1 MALRLGWLN
10 AIREWQVELVGNMSS
25 REFVPEI
32 SYAVVSSSL
41 PQGERGATAIDYAYM
56 IHTDI
61 GNKMVAAKVNGNLVS
76 PTHVLAN
83 AEVEEIITYNVE
95 DSEMEDLSYSSRQN
109 RSLWEKIL
117 RNIVDF
123 STPGRSSED
132 ALTAKNGSIWVPK
145 VNGKHNKQVQDV
157 GSKANGYLFSLG
169 NSAAKM
175 IPANDPPQK
184 EVLPGLE
191 SWQASKIAS
200 WHNLEGHPTQ

>member
-1 MALRLGWLN
+1 MDEAFSFLQLGWLN
-10 AIREWQVELVGNMSS
+10 AIREWQEELVGNMSS

-41 PQGERGATAIDYAYM
+41 PQGERGATVIDYAYM

-76 PTHVLAN
+76 ATHVLAN
-83 AEVEEIITYNVE
+83 AEVVEIITYN

-109 RSLWEKIL
+109 RPLWEKIL

-132 ALTAKNGSIWVPK
+132 ALTAKNGMPQNDTCKRSTSK
-145 VNGKHNKQVQDV
+145 GGLARLGK
-157 GSKANGYLFSLG
+157 L
-169 NSAAKM
+169 
-175 IPANDPPQK
+175 
-184 EVLPGLE
+184 
-191 SWQASKIAS
+191 AS
-200 WHNLEGHPTQ
+200 Q